1 MDSDFEFDTGGI
13 PQYLYRN
20 VQYEDA
26 SEKQNEAKQSRIKEL
41 IQRQREKRQ
50 VENSSSSTDDKE
62 EEEGFKGFASDDD
75 DVADDAFGMGI
86 SDQRVNKA
94 DEEKRREREEQK
106 KQKKEEQLQ
115 RKRKK
120 KLEEAELS
128 DDSDADGVGED
139 TPAMLRRKA
148 AFFDDAHK
156 VKPDE
161 SVSFRDLN
169 ISRNLLRALES
180 LNIIKCT
187 PIQTSTIPVALLGRD
202 IVAAAVTGSGKTL
215 AFVVPI
221 LERLLYRDKS
231 VKATRVVILC
241 PTRELAMQCFNVIN
255 KLRQYTDMQ
264 ASLCVGG
271 LDARVQEAELR
282 KQPDIVI
289 ATPGRFIDHVRNT
302 QGFLVDSVEILVMDE
317 ADRMLEDGFR
327 DALSEIITFCPKT
340 RQTMLFSATMTDD
353 VDKLAKFSLVRPVR
367 LFVDP
372 NRSIAKNLLQEFIR
386 LKTGHEDNRAAILI
400 FLCKQ
405 IYRQRTIVFFMDKK
419 SAHRLRIIFGML
431 GLNAE
436 ELHGNLNQEQVS
448 VRLMNWC

>member
-1 MDSDFEFDTGGI
+1 MKMSD
-13 PQYLYRN
+13 
-20 VQYEDA
+20 V
-26 SEKQNEAKQSRIKEL
+26 
-41 IQRQREKRQ
+41 
-50 VENSSSSTDDKE
+50 
-62 EEEGFKGFASDDD
+62 
-75 DVADDAFGMGI
+75 
-86 SDQRVNKA
+86 
-94 DEEKRREREEQK
+94 
-106 KQKKEEQLQ
+106 
-115 RKRKK
+115 
-120 KLEEAELS
+120 
-128 DDSDADGVGED
+128 ED

-148 AFFDDAHK
+148 AFFDEAHK
-156 VKPDE
+156 VNTVE
-161 SVSFRDLN
+161 TAISFRDLN

-180 LNIIKCT
+180 LNIVNCT
-187 PIQTSTIPVALLGRD
+187 PIQSSTIPVALLGRD

-215 AFVVPI
+215 AFVIPI

-231 VKATRVVILC
+231 VRATRVVILC
-241 PTRELAMQCFNVIN
+241 PTRELAMQCFSVVN

-271 LDARVQEAELR
+271 LDSRVQEAELR

-327 DALSEIITFCPKT
+327 DALNEIITFCPKA

-353 VDKLAKFSLVRPVR
+353 VDKLAKFSLVRPAR

-386 LKTGHEDNRAAILI
+386 LKTGHEHSRAAILI

-405 IYRQRTIVFFMDKK
+405 IYRHRTIIFFMDKK
-419 SAHRLRIIFGML
+419 SAHRLRITFGML
-431 GLNAE
+431 GLSAE
-436 ELHGNLNQEQVS
+436 ELHGNLNQEQVWVPKRFYFPLTTLENRG
-448 VRLMNWC
+448 VRPIQTG